1 MREHGLDLQ
10 IWQVQSGDEAYE
22 GPDTTRWPQDTM
34 CQQYTVKKL
43 LPCTGID
50 HMPLAFK
57 AGVPACF

>member
-1 MREHGLDLQ
+1 MREHGPYLQ
-10 IWQVQSGDEAYE
+10 IWQVRSGDE

-43 LPCTGID
+43 SPRTGIDHID